1 MSHIISRL
9 HVFIYF
15 SLDLNY
21 LRKMSRRRLLIG
33 GAAGVAGAAL
43 TAWAV
48 AADDSPVEWYRPSTV
63 KATTARK
70 KRPLPTRDH
79 QVASLQAGH
88 TFDILII
95 GGGAT
100 GVGCALDAC
109 TRGLRT
115 ALVEADDFASGT
127 SSRSTKLIHGG
138 VRYLQKAI
146 MQLDYDQYKMVKEAL
161 HERANML
168 EVAPHLTRPLPI
180 LLPVYKWWQVPY
192 YWFGIKMYDVVA
204 GDRNVKSSYY
214 LSKKNTLELFPMLKS
229 DNLCG
234 GIVYYDG
241 QQDDARM
248 NLAIA
253 LTAARHGATIAN
265 HVSCKQLYK
274 TNGKLSGARLKDEL
288 TGKEWDV
295 KAKCIINATG
305 PFTDSIRKMDD
316 STVKDICCPSSGV
329 HIVLPGY
336 YSPEH
341 MGLLD
346 PATSDGRVIF
356 FLPWLKGTIA
366 GTTDLPCK
374 VTHNPKPTED
384 EILFILTE
392 VKNYLNPDVEVRRGD
407 VLSAWSGIR
416 PLVSDP
422 NKPDTQSLARNHI
435 VHVSPAGLVTIAGGK
450 WTTYRAMAAE
460 TIDACIEMSDPNK
473 PDTQSLA
480 RNHIVHVSP
489 AGLVTIAG
497 GKWTT
502 YRAMAAETIDA
513 CIESA
518 NLKPLYKECQTDG
531 FLIEGAHGW
540 TPTMYIRLVQDFGLE
555 MEVAQHLAKSYG
567 DRAFA
572 VAKMAAMTGKR
583 WPIIGKKVHPEF
595 PYIDA
600 EIRYG
605 CREYART
612 AVDMIAR
619 RLRLAFL
626 NVQAAAEAL
635 PIIVDIMAEELNWS
649 EAEKK
654 KQIKEAGEF
663 LANEMGQMVNRASR
677 DKIPINLSKDE
688 IQTYIKRFQIIDKDR
703 KGFVSINDIRRSL
716 KNYGEEVTGEQL
728 HEILKEI
735 DTNMNGQ
742 VELDEYLQM
751 MSAIKSGDAQEA
763 DLGREERRWLVDV
776 IIHGTEIIATK

>member
-1 MSHIISRL
+1 
-9 HVFIYF
+9 
-15 SLDLNY
+15 
-21 LRKMSRRRLLIG
+21 MSRRRLLIG
-33 GAAGVAGAAL
+33 SAAGIAGAAVA
-43 TAWAV
+43 AWAI
-48 AADDSPVEWYRPSTV
+48 AADDSPVQWYKPATV
-63 KATTARK
+63 SAKTERK
-70 KRPLPTRDH
+70 KRALPTRAD
-79 QVASLQAGH
+79 QIANLQAGH
-88 TFDILII
+88 VYDILII

-100 GVGCALDAC
+100 GAGCALDAC

-192 YWFGIKMYDVVA
+192 YWFGIKMYDLVA

-265 HVSCKQLYK
+265 HVKVTKLHKSA
-274 TNGKLSGARLKDEL
+274 GKLDGARLRDEI

-316 STVKDICCPSSGV
+316 ANIKEICCPSSGV

-366 GTTDLPCK
+366 GTTDMPCN

-435 VHVSPAGLVTIAGGK
+435 VHVSDSGLVTIAGGK

-460 TIDACIEMSDPNK
+460 TIDA
-473 PDTQSLA
+473 A
-480 RNHIVHVSP
+480 
-489 AGLVTIAG
+489 
-497 GKWTT
+497 
-502 YRAMAAETIDA
+502 
-513 CIESA
+513 IESSD
-518 NLKPLYKECQTDG
+518 LKPLFRECQTDG

-572 VAKMAAMTGKR
+572 VAKMATMTGKR
-583 WPIIGKKVHPEF
+583 WPIIGRKVHPEF

-605 CREYART
+605 VREYACT
-612 AVDMIAR
+612 ATDMIAR

-635 PIIVDIMAEELNWS
+635 PAIVDIMAEELNWN

-677 DKIPINLSKDE
+677 DKIPINLSKQE

-751 MSAIKSGDAQEA
+751 MSAIKSGHVAYSRFARMAEMEEEHHEREK
-763 DLGREERRWLVDV
+763 LGKKISVERSGGGL
-776 IIHGTEIIATK
+776 

>member
-1 MSHIISRL
+1 
-9 HVFIYF
+9 
-15 SLDLNY
+15 
-21 LRKMSRRRLLIG
+21 MSRRKLLIG
-33 GAAGVAGAAL
+33 GAGAAGAAL
-43 TAWAV
+43 AGWALY
-48 AADDSPVEWYRPSTV
+48 ADDKPQWYNGPTV
-63 KATTARK
+63 SAKTERK
-70 KRPLPTRDH
+70 KRPLPSRTE
-79 QVASLQAGH
+79 QVNMLQAGH
-88 TFDILII
+88 TYDVLII

-100 GVGCALDAC
+100 GAGCALDAT

-146 MQLDYDQYKMVKEAL
+146 LQLDYEQYKMVKEAL

-192 YWFGIKMYDVVA
+192 YWFGIKMYDIVA
-204 GDRNVKSSYY
+204 GDRNLKSSYY

-248 NLAIA
+248 CLAIA

-265 HVSCKQLYK
+265 HVKVTKLYK
-274 TNGKLSGARLKDEL
+274 TNNKLSGARLKDEL
-288 TGKEWDV
+288 TGKEWDI
-295 KAKCIINATG
+295 KAKSIINATG

-316 STVKDICCPSSGV
+316 QQLKDICCPSSGV

-346 PATSDGRVIF
+346 PSTSDGRVIF
-356 FLPWLKGTIA
+356 FLPWHKGTIA
-366 GTTDLPCK
+366 GTTDLPCQ

-435 VHVSPAGLVTIAGGK
+435 VHVSPSGLVTIAGGK
-450 WTTYRAMAAE
+450 WTTYRSMAAE
-460 TIDACIEMSDPNK
+460 TIDA
-473 PDTQSLA
+473 A
-480 RNHIVHVSP
+480 
-489 AGLVTIAG
+489 
-497 GKWTT
+497 
-502 YRAMAAETIDA
+502 
-513 CIESA
+513 IESA

-572 VAKMAAMTGKR
+572 VAKMAQMTGKR
-583 WPIIGKKVHPEF
+583 WPIIGKKIHPEF

-605 CREYART
+605 VREYACT
-612 AVDMIAR
+612 AVDMVAR

-635 PIIVDIMAEELNWS
+635 PGVIDIMAEELKWS
-649 EAEKK
+649 DAEKQ
-654 KQIKEAGEF
+654 KQTKAAQDF

-677 DKIPINLSKDE
+677 DKIPINLTKDE
-688 IQTYIKRFQIIDKDR
+688 IQSYIKRFQIIDKDR

-728 HEILKEI
+728 HEILREI

-751 MSAIKSGDAQEA
+751 MSAIKSGHVAYSRFARMAEMEEQHHEQEQ
-763 DLGREERRWLVDV
+763 LKKSISVERSGGGL
-776 IIHGTEIIATK
+776 

>member
-1 MSHIISRL
+1 
-9 HVFIYF
+9 
-15 SLDLNY
+15 
-21 LRKMSRRRLLIG
+21 MSRRRLLVG
-33 GAAGVAGAAL
+33 CTAGVTGAVLASWAL
-43 TAWAV
+43 S
-48 AADDSPVEWYRPSTV
+48 ADDSPAHWYKPATV
-63 KATTARK
+63 SAKTERK
-70 KRPLPTRDH
+70 KRPLPSRTD
-79 QVASLQAGH
+79 QIKNLQAGH
-88 TFDILII
+88 TYDILII

-100 GVGCALDAC
+100 GAGCALDAT

-115 ALVEADDFASGT
+115 ALVESDDFASGT

-146 MQLDYDQYKMVKEAL
+146 LQLDYEQYKMVKEAL

-192 YWFGIKMYDVVA
+192 YWFGIKMYDIVA
-204 GDRNVKSSYY
+204 GDRNLKSSYY

-265 HVSCKQLYK
+265 HVRVLKLHK
-274 TNGKLSGARLKDEL
+274 TAGKLSGARVRDEL

-295 KAKCIINATG
+295 KAKSIINATG

-316 STVKDICCPSSGV
+316 QTIKEICCPSSGV

-346 PATSDGRVIF
+346 PSTSDGRVIF

-366 GTTDLPCK
+366 GTTDLPCE

-384 EILFILTE
+384 EIQFILTE
-392 VKNYLNPDVEVRRGD
+392 VRNYLNPDVEVRRGD

-435 VHVSPAGLVTIAGGK
+435 VHVSPSGLVTIAGGK

-460 TIDACIEMSDPNK
+460 TVDA
-473 PDTQSLA
+473 A
-480 RNHIVHVSP
+480 
-489 AGLVTIAG
+489 
-497 GKWTT
+497 
-502 YRAMAAETIDA
+502 
-513 CIESA
+513 IESA
-518 NLKPLYKECQTDG
+518 NLKPLFRECQTDG

-555 MEVAQHLAKSYG
+555 MEVAHHLAKSYG
-567 DRAFA
+567 DRSFA
-572 VAKMAAMTGKR
+572 VAKMAAMTGQR
-583 WPIIGKKVHPEF
+583 WPVIGKKVHPEF

-605 CREYART
+605 VREYACT
-612 AVDMIAR
+612 AIDMIAR

-635 PIIVDIMAEELNWS
+635 PTIVDIMAEELKWN
-649 EAEKK
+649 EAEKQR
-654 KQIKEAGEF
+654 QIKMAQDF

-688 IQTYIKRFQIIDKDR
+688 IQTYIKRFQIIDKDK
-703 KGFVSINDIRRSL
+703 KGYVSINDIRRSL

-728 HEILKEI
+728 HEILREI

-751 MSAIKSGDAQEA
+751 MSAIKSGHVSYSRFARMAEM
-763 DLGREERRWLVDV
+763 EEEHHEKEMLKKQISVERSGGGL
-776 IIHGTEIIATK
+776 

>member
-1 MSHIISRL
+1 
-9 HVFIYF
+9 
-15 SLDLNY
+15 
-21 LRKMSRRRLLIG
+21 MSRRKLVVCG
-33 GAAGVAGAAL
+33 AGAAGAVVA
-43 TAWAV
+43 AWALSADDRLGSWYKSTTV
-48 AADDSPVEWYRPSTV
+48 AAKSER
-63 KATTARK
+63 R
-70 KRPLPTRDH
+70 KRPLPSRTD
-79 QVASLQAGH
+79 QIKNLQAGH
-88 TFDILII
+88 TYDVLII

-100 GVGCALDAC
+100 GAGCALDAT

-146 MQLDYDQYKMVKEAL
+146 MQLDYEQYKMVKEAL

-192 YWFGIKMYDVVA
+192 YWFGIKMYDLVA
-204 GDRNVKSSYY
+204 GDRNLKSSYY

-253 LTAARHGATIAN
+253 LTAARHGATITN
-265 HVSCKQLYK
+265 HVSVVKLHK
-274 TNGKLSGARLKDEL
+274 TDGKLSGARVRDEL

-295 KAKCIINATG
+295 KAKSIINATG

-316 STVKDICCPSSGV
+316 QTIKDICCPSSGV

-366 GTTDLPCK
+366 GTTDMPCQ

-435 VHVSPAGLVTIAGGK
+435 VHVSPSGLVTIAGGK

-460 TIDACIEMSDPNK
+460 AVDA
-473 PDTQSLA
+473 A
-480 RNHIVHVSP
+480 
-489 AGLVTIAG
+489 
-497 GKWTT
+497 
-502 YRAMAAETIDA
+502 
-513 CIESA
+513 IESC

-583 WPIIGKKVHPEF
+583 WPIIGKKIHPEF

-605 CREYART
+605 VREYACT

-635 PIIVDIMAEELNWS
+635 PAVIEIMAEELKWN
-649 EAEKK
+649 EAERQ
-654 KQIKEAGEF
+654 KQTKIAADF

-677 DKIPINLSKDE
+677 DKIPINLNKEE

-716 KNYGEEVTGEQL
+716 KNYGEDVTGEQL
-728 HEILKEI
+728 HEILREI

-751 MSAIKSGDAQEA
+751 MSAIKSGHVAYSRFARMAE
-763 DLGREERRWLVDV
+763 LEEEHHEKETLKKKITVERSGGGL
-776 IIHGTEIIATK
+776 

>member
-1 MSHIISRL
+1 
-9 HVFIYF
+9 
-15 SLDLNY
+15 
-21 LRKMSRRRLLIG
+21 MSRRRLVVCG
-33 GAAGVAGAAL
+33 AGVASAAL
-43 TAWAV
+43 AAWSLS
-48 AADDSPVEWYRPSTV
+48 ADDKPGQWYNAATV
-63 KATTARK
+63 SAKSERK
-70 KRPLPTRDH
+70 KRPLPSRAD
-79 QVASLQAGH
+79 QVKNLQAGH
-88 TFDILII
+88 TYDILII

-100 GVGCALDAC
+100 GSGCALDAT

-115 ALVEADDFASGT
+115 AMVEADDFASGT

-146 MQLDYDQYKMVKEAL
+146 FHLDYDQYKMVKEAL

-168 EVAPHLTRPLPI
+168 EVAPHLTRALPI

-192 YWFGIKMYDVVA
+192 YWFGIKMYDLVA

-265 HVSCKQLYK
+265 HVSVTKLYK
-274 TNGKLSGARLKDEL
+274 NAGKLNGARLRDEL
-288 TGKEWDV
+288 TGKEWDI

-305 PFTDSIRKMDD
+305 PFTDTIRKMDD
-316 STVKDICCPSSGV
+316 QNVKEICCPSSGV

-366 GTTDLPCK
+366 GTTDLPCQ

-435 VHVSPAGLVTIAGGK
+435 VHVSPSGLVTIAGGK
-450 WTTYRAMAAE
+450 WTTYRAMAME
-460 TIDACIEMSDPNK
+460 TIDA
-473 PDTQSLA
+473 A
-480 RNHIVHVSP
+480 
-489 AGLVTIAG
+489 
-497 GKWTT
+497 
-502 YRAMAAETIDA
+502 
-513 CIESA
+513 IESA
-518 NLKPLYKECQTDG
+518 NLKPLFKECQTDG

-572 VAKMAAMTGKR
+572 VAKMASMTGKR
-583 WPIIGKKVHPEF
+583 WPIIGNKVHPEF

-605 CREYART
+605 VREYACT

-626 NVQAAAEAL
+626 NVQAAIEAL
-635 PIIVDIMAEELNWS
+635 PTIVDIMAEELKWS
-649 EAEKK
+649 DAEKK
-654 KQIKEAGEF
+654 KQIKVAGEF
-663 LANEMGQMVNRASR
+663 LSTEMGQLVNRASR

-688 IQTYIKRFQIIDKDR
+688 IQTYIKRFQIIDADR
-703 KGFVSINDIRRSL
+703 KGYVSINDIRRSL

-751 MSAIKSGDAQEA
+751 MSAIKSGHVAYSRFARMAEMEEEHHEREA
-763 DLGREERRWLVDV
+763 LKKQITVERSGGGL
-776 IIHGTEIIATK
+776 

>member
-1 MSHIISRL
+1 MGLQI
-9 HVFIYF
+9 F
-15 SLDLNY
+15 
-21 LRKMSRRRLLIG
+21 LRRMSRRRLLIG
-33 GAAGVAGAAL
+33 SAAGIAGAAVA
-43 TAWAV
+43 AWAI
-48 AADDSPVEWYRPSTV
+48 AADDSPVQWYKPATV
-63 KATTARK
+63 SAKTERK
-70 KRPLPTRDH
+70 KRALPTRAD
-79 QVASLQAGH
+79 QIANLQAGH
-88 TFDILII
+88 VYDILII

-100 GVGCALDAC
+100 GAGCALDAC

-192 YWFGIKMYDVVA
+192 YWFGIKMYDLVA

-265 HVSCKQLYK
+265 HVKVTKLHKSA
-274 TNGKLSGARLKDEL
+274 GKLDGARLRDEI

-316 STVKDICCPSSGV
+316 ANIKEICCPSSGV

-366 GTTDLPCK
+366 GTTDMPCK

-435 VHVSPAGLVTIAGGK
+435 VHVSDSGLVTIAGGK

-460 TIDACIEMSDPNK
+460 TIDA
-473 PDTQSLA
+473 A
-480 RNHIVHVSP
+480 
-489 AGLVTIAG
+489 
-497 GKWTT
+497 
-502 YRAMAAETIDA
+502 
-513 CIESA
+513 IESSD
-518 NLKPLYKECQTDG
+518 LKPLFRECQTDG

-572 VAKMAAMTGKR
+572 VAKMATMTGKR

-605 CREYART
+605 VREYACT
-612 AVDMIAR
+612 ATDMIAR

-635 PIIVDIMAEELNWS
+635 PAIVDIMAEELNWN

-677 DKIPINLSKDE
+677 DKIPINLSKQE

-751 MSAIKSGDAQEA
+751 MSAIKSGHVAYSRFARMAEMEEEHHEREK
-763 DLGREERRWLVDV
+763 LGKKISVERSGGGL
-776 IIHGTEIIATK
+776 

>member
-1 MSHIISRL
+1 
-9 HVFIYF
+9 
-15 SLDLNY
+15 
-21 LRKMSRRRLLIG
+21 MSRRRLLIG
-33 GAAGVAGAAL
+33 GTTGAATAVL
-43 TAWAV
+43 AAWALS
-48 AADDSPVEWYRPSTV
+48 ADDSIANWYKRSKVAAKTE
-63 KATTARK
+63 RK
-70 KRPLPTRDH
+70 KRPLPSRTE

-88 TFDILII
+88 TYDILII

-100 GVGCALDAC
+100 GVGCALDAT

-192 YWFGIKMYDVVA
+192 YWFGIKMYDLVA

-265 HVSCKQLYK
+265 HVSVLKLHK
-274 TNGKLSGARLKDEL
+274 TAGKLSGARLRDEI

-295 KAKCIINATG
+295 KAKSIINATG
-305 PFTDSIRKMDD
+305 PFTDSIRQMDD
-316 STVKDICCPSSGV
+316 PTIKNICCPSSGV

-366 GTTDLPCK
+366 GTTDMPCQ
-374 VTHNPKPTED
+374 VTHSPRPTED

-392 VKNYLNPDVEVRRGD
+392 VKNYLNPDVEGA
-407 VLSAWSGIR
+407 S
-416 PLVSDP
+416 
-422 NKPDTQSLARNHI
+422 
-435 VHVSPAGLVTIAGGK
+435 
-450 WTTYRAMAAE
+450 
-460 TIDACIEMSDPNK
+460 
-473 PDTQSLA
+473 
-480 RNHIVHVSP
+480 
-489 AGLVTIAG
+489 
-497 GKWTT
+497 
-502 YRAMAAETIDA
+502 
-513 CIESA
+513 
-518 NLKPLYKECQTDG
+518 LKPLFRECQTDG

-583 WPIIGKKVHPEF
+583 WPIIGKKIHPEF

-605 CREYART
+605 VREYACT

-635 PIIVDIMAEELNWS
+635 PAVVDIMAEELKWT
-649 EAEKK
+649 EAEKAR
-654 KQIKEAGEF
+654 QIKTASEF

-677 DKIPINLSKDE
+677 DKIPINLSKTE

-716 KNYGEEVTGEQL
+716 KSMGLTPSQEEISAILSEIDVTYNGQLEIQDYLQNYGEEVTGEQL
-728 HEILKEI
+728 HEILREI

-751 MSAIKSGDAQEA
+751 MSAIKSGHVAYSRFARMAEMEEEHHEKEA
-763 DLGREERRWLVDV
+763 LNKKITVERSGGGL
-776 IIHGTEIIATK
+776 